1 MTMPS
6 VPCDRMKRRNLRRNS
21 VQRSAVANLILK
33 TQHGVHLPAAG
44 GAPQTP
50 TPTTI
55 PASAAQALR
64 SEEEG
69 LGGLVVARVVEL
81 GTRPAT
87 MSGFQRSLGITL
99 DHIYIE
105 NMDFRS
111 WLRHTSIRY
120 AVVADHIEKL
130 DGDKRKGGCQ

>member
-6 VPCDRMKRRNLRRNS
+6 VPCDRMKRRNIGRNG

-33 TQHGVHLPAAG
+33 TQHEAHLPAAG

-50 TPTTI
+50 TNYY
-55 PASAAQALR
+55 S
-64 SEEEG
+64 SER
-69 LGGLVVARVVEL
+69 GGLVVARVVEP
-81 GTRPAT
+81 GARPAT
-87 MSGFQRSLGITL
+87 MSGFQRSLGIAL

-105 NMDFRS
+105 NMDLRS
-111 WLRHTSIRY
+111 WLRHTSMRY

>member
-1 MTMPS
+1 MPS
-6 VPCDRMKRRNLRRNS
+6 VPGDRTKRRNLGRNS

-64 SEEEG
+64 SEEEEG
-69 LGGLVVARVVEL
+69 LGGLVVARAVKL
-81 GTRPAT
+81 GARPAT
-87 MSGFQRSLGITL
+87 MSGYQRSL
-99 DHIYIE
+99 
-105 NMDFRS
+105 
-111 WLRHTSIRY
+111 
-120 AVVADHIEKL
+120 
-130 DGDKRKGGCQ
+130 